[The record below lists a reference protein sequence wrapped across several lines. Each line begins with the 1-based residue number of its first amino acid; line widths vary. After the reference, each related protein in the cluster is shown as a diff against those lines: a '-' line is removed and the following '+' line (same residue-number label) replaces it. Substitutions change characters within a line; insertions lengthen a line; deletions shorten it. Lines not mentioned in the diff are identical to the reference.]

1 MSNELVIDASPSE
14 ISIALL
20 EDKRLIELNKEK
32 TDTKFSV
39 GDIYLGKVKK
49 IMPGLNAAFVDVG
62 YEKDAFLHYLDLGPQ
77 FSSLSKYLNLALTRK
92 SKVIP
97 FSKFRRE
104 PDINKEGKI
113 NQVLNSGQTI
123 MVQIAKEPISTK
135 GPRLASEISI
145 PGRNLVLIPFSD
157 KVSISSKISSSE
169 EKERL
174 KNLVKSIKPKNYG
187 IIIRTAAEGK
197 KVAELDTELRSLV
210 ARWEGI
216 FDKIKGGKIPKLI
229 HGELNRASAILRDML
244 NGQFDGIYV
253 NDEATCHEIRQFI
266 TEIAPEKSKIVK
278 HYKSDVPIF
287 EKFGIEKQ
295 IKSLFGKTVSFKSGA
310 YLIIEHTEALHVI
323 DVNSGNR
330 SKSDSDQETNA
341 LEVNLSAAD
350 EIARQ
355 LRLRDMGGIIVVDF
369 IDMHTNE
376 HKQMVYERLKEAM
389 AKDRTKNHILP
400 LSKFGLMQITRQ
412 RVRPEMHIETTE
424 KCPSCLG
431 SGKVESTVLFTET
444 IHQHLR
450 SLVEKYK
457 LKYISLVT
465 HPFVAAYL
473 NKGLINSIAKKW
485 SKELQCKIK
494 VSSLVSMTMM
504 DYKIF
509 DKNGDEILM
518 EVD

>member
-20 EDKRLIELNKEK
+20 EDKSLIELNKEK

-77 FSSLSKYLNLALTRK
+77 FNSLNKYLNLAISRK
-92 SKVIP
+92 TKNIP
-97 FSKFRRE
+97 FSKFRKE

-113 NQVLNSGQTI
+113 NEVLNQGQTI
-123 MVQIAKEPISTK
+123 IVQIAKEPISTK

-169 EKERL
+169 EKDRL
-174 KNLVKSIKPKNYG
+174 KNLLMSIKPKNYG

-197 KVAELDTELRSLV
+197 KVAELDSELRSLI
-210 ARWEGI
+210 ARWEAI
-216 FDKIKGGKIPKLI
+216 FEKVKGAKVPKLI
-229 HGELNRASAILRDML
+229 HGELNRTTAILRDML

-253 NDEATCHEIRQFI
+253 NDEATTHELKQFI
-266 TEIAPEKSKIVK
+266 SEIAPEKSNILR
-278 HYKSDVPIF
+278 HYRSNVPIF
-287 EKFGIEKQ
+287 EKFGIERQ
-295 IKSLFGKTVSFKSGA
+295 IRSLFGKTVSFKSGA

-330 SKSDSDQETNA
+330 SKSDTDQETNA
-341 LEVNLSAAD
+341 LDVNLAAAD

-376 HKQMVYERLKEAM
+376 HKQMVYERMKQAM
-389 AKDRTKNHILP
+389 SKDRTKNHILP

-412 RVRPEMHIETTE
+412 RVRPEMHIETRE
-424 KCPSCLG
+424 NCPTCLG
-431 SGKVESTVLFTET
+431 TGKVESTVLFTET
-444 IHQHLR
+444 IKENLR
-450 SLVEKYK
+450 RLIEKYN
-457 LKYISLVT
+457 LKYLSLVT
-465 HPFVAAYL
+465 HPFVAAY
-473 NKGLINSIAKKW
+473 INRGFLKSLRHQW
-485 SKELQCKIK
+485 SKELKCKIK
-494 VSSLVSMTMM
+494 VSSQVSVNMLE
-504 DYKIF
+504 YKVF
-509 DKNGDEILM
+509 DKNGDEVLL
-518 EVD
+518 EE